1 MRARRTVVAC
11 LLASL
16 AILPGCG
23 ERKEP
28 RAPKSMT
35 VVRVAL
41 PALNTGL
48 NSLLAAKGAGYFE
61 QAGLDVV
68 PHVSVDGAA
77 AIEQVQQGKA
87 GLAVATEPDLLE
99 ARGRGGRVVS
109 VATIVQRPLT
119 SLIGPK
125 LNLGSI
131 VGLATKPIGT
141 QGLDYQQAFAETIF
155 KRARVVKVGANP
167 IPALKSKKVSAAIA
181 PVGAG
186 RLPAGINSTP
196 VDKLKVPSFS
206 EYVLVANEDALT
218 RDDDMIRS
226 FAGALARGTRNLGA
240 ARKVP
245 FALPLRGVDAAR
257 MRASMLP
264 PAGKPYGWHDAAAWR
279 RFAGWMRAH
288 RLPQKLPGA
297 FTNDLLPGQG
307 P

>member
-1 MRARRTVVAC
+1 MTARRTLVAC
-11 LLASL
+11 LLAALS
-16 AILPGCG
+16 ILPGCG

-28 RAPKSMT
+28 RAPKSLT
-35 VVRVAL
+35 VARVAL
-41 PALNTGL
+41 PELNTGL

-61 QAGLDVV
+61 QAGLDVI

-77 AIEQVQQGKA
+77 AIQQVQQGKA
-87 GLAVATEPDLLE
+87 ILAVATEPDVLE

-125 LNLGSI
+125 LSIGSI

-155 KRARVVKVGANP
+155 KRARVVKVGRDP

-186 RLPAGINSTP
+186 RLPAGINATP
-196 VDKLKVPSFS
+196 VDKLKVPAFS
-206 EYVLVANEDALT
+206 EYVLVANQDALT
-218 RDDDMIRS
+218 RDDDLIRS
-226 FAGALARGTRNLGA
+226 FAGALARGTRNLAGA
-240 ARKVP
+240 QKVP
-245 FALPLRGVDAAR
+245 FALPLRGADAIK
-257 MRASMLP
+257 MRALMLP
-264 PAGKPYGWHDAAAWR
+264 PAGKPYGWHDAVAWR
-279 RFAGWMRAH
+279 RFAVWMRAH
-288 RLPQKLPGA
+288 GLSQKLPGA
-297 FTNDLLPGQG
+297 FTNSLLPGQG